1 MEGKLVVLVDF
12 DMVLVVVVVVG
23 GSLEGWNMVMK
34 AYMFEIFV
42 KYFAEVEVDIVV
54 EEVDIVA
61 VEVDIVAVEVD
72 IVVEV
77 DMVEELVEEDTF
89 EEVEAYKYLY
99 VVM

>member
-1 MEGKLVVLVDF
+1 MEDKLVVLVDF

-61 VEVDIVAVEVD
+61 VEVDIV
-72 IVVEV
+72 VEV